1 VADRAGKRWV
11 AAEVKKGE
19 ELARIPKAKG
29 TQGNLRGKPKGG
41 KPSGRAL
48 LEPPDNTPT
57 RTELGGREKR
67 ARRGIEPTPGGEGA
81 RGRHKTI
88 RNDLGKKSPHNGE
101 KVPTIPRAKDRSS
114 EELERGNGAPKRGE
128 EGDKRKSASKPD
140 GPERANVKRE
150 VEQFGAAFARGLRGR
165 KQDGGQK

>member
-57 RTELGGREKR
+57 RAELGVGKKE
-67 ARRGIEPTPGGEGA
+67 RGAGLSQRLAAKALGVD
-81 RGRHKTI
+81 HKTI
-88 RNDLGKKSPHNGE
+88 RNDPGKKSPHNGE